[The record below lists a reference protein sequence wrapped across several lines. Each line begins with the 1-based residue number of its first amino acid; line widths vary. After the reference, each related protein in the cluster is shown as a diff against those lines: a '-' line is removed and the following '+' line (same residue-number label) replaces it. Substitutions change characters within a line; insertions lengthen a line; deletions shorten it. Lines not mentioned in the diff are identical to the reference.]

1 MLSFLSVSAPC
12 EITFF
17 HLSNQGIDHFFVFF
31 LFVGHLDI
39 DYSII
44 LFSRDL
50 DAVVEITALLGVILL
65 QLGLTPVPAPQ
76 TKNL

>member
-1 MLSFLSVSAPC
+1 MLSFLFVSAPC
-12 EITFF
+12 EFTFF
-17 HLSNQGIDHFFVFF
+17 HLSNQGINHFLVVF
-31 LFVGHLDI
+31 LLVGHLDI

-50 DAVVEITALLGVILL
+50 DAVVKITALLGVILL
-65 QLGLTPVPAPQ
+65 QLSLTSVPAPQ